1 MDILKGREGISR
13 GVLFISGSWVTAS
26 LTQLRLPEHHQR
38 RSRIGSCYG
47 NEALRILRK
56 AEA

>member
-13 GVLFISGSWVTAS
+13 GGLFISRVLGHRVR
-26 LTQLRLPEHHQR
+26 TQLRLPEHHQR

-47 NEALRILRK
+47 NEALGILRK

>member
-1 MDILKGREGISR
+1 MDILKGREGISKE
-13 GVLFISGSWVTAS
+13 GLFISRVLGHCVP
-26 LTQLRLPEHHQR
+26 TQLRVSEHHRR